1 MCMALLQ
8 YHIYIVGMFGR
19 VNVSRIA
26 ESNYV
31 GKKGLISEL
40 MVDLA
45 IRLIAMQ

>member
-1 MCMALLQ
+1 MSMALLQ
-8 YHIYIVGMFGR
+8 YHIVGMFGR
-19 VNVSRIA
+19 VNVWRIA

-40 MVDLA
+40 MVDLS